1 MVSSVSP
8 YVPVQGRAAWH
19 WPSVLRY
26 DLSGPTSPWFSMWAV
41 HDKSPVLPHPK
52 PCLFVISQKHIL
64 NDSMHSK
71 FTHYG
76 LHVDS
81 FGLFCERKKHKRG
94 NVVIIH
100 TNIDHLGFQPRKQIL
115 KQTIEHATSSHQSAN
130 PSMRAMMGD
139 VKVLVR
145 WISPLVLLSV
155 SFAVFHCCAVKK
167 RRGILGTSPTK
178 CSINNGLKLDWN
190 VLKQRLENQE
200 NVENHPGTQ
209 LKS

>member
-1 MVSSVSP
+1 MVSWVSP

-26 DLSGPTSPWFSMWAV
+26 DLSGPTSPCGQCMINPQYFPILSHVCSLYPRNISSMTQCILS
-41 HDKSPVLPHPK
+41 SP
-52 PCLFVISQKHIL
+52 I
-64 NDSMHSK
+64 MA
-71 FTHYG
+71 YMW
-76 LHVDS
+76 LHL
-81 FGLFCERKKHKRG
+81 GCFCERKKHKRG
-94 NVVIIH
+94 NVAIIH

-190 VLKQRLENQE
+190 V
-200 NVENHPGTQ
+200 
-209 LKS
+209 